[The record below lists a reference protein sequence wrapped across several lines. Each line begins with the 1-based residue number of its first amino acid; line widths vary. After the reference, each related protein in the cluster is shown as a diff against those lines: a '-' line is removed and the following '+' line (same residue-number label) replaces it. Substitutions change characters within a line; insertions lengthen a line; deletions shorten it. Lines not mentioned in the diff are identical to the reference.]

1 MSEQNIDSL
10 KRQCPR
16 LGSPIPFNYCMMS
29 GEDDGICW
37 KILDCWWEIFDVEA
51 YLKANMPEAAFR
63 GSSWPRPTNPKTKS
77 PAFLQIVENAKKA
90 KGEESP

>member
-1 MSEQNIDSL
+1 MSEQKIDNL

-37 KILDCWWEIFDVEA
+37 KILDCWWETFDVEA
-51 YLKANMPEAAFR
+51 YLKANMPESAFQQLMA
-63 GSSWPRPTNPKTKS
+63 TADKPKNKIAS
-77 PAFLQIVENAKKA
+77 ILDIVEQAKKA